1 MSLEPC
7 TKAVKTSTE
16 FKDDKQDI
24 KESSSSVWVNRKEPF
39 ECSVCKRKYKTK
51 DSLKT
56 HLENVHKI
64 SRSSVWVNRK
74 EPFECSVCK
83 RKYKTKDVLYHHR
96 INVHK
101 IRDHYKCSFCK
112 YHCWKQSF
120 LKIHMESF
128 HNKVKKPEPGLR
140 SSEIR
145 SLEPSTKSVETN
157 TEIKEENDRLKKLFQ
172 LKEVSIILKKTKIG
186 HDIEKSSS
194 SRIYPI
200 SEEQPRSHEPKK
212 KTFQCR
218 ICHQNYS
225 SVKMLEEH
233 MESVH
238 KNRNSF
244 ECKICLQSFLQKS
257 DMISH
262 KRSVHDG
269 VKLHQCSMCHYEN
282 YFKVELQKHI
292 DNVHKNMKEKS

>member
-1 MSLEPC
+1 MIL
-7 TKAVKTSTE
+7 TKTKM
-16 FKDDKQDI
+16 KQDI
-24 KESSSSVWVNRKEPF
+24 KKSSSSFWVNRNEPFECSVCKRKYKTKSNMKDHQVKVHKISSSSFWVNRKEPF

-51 DSLKT
+51 ESL
-56 HLENVHKI
+56 
-64 SRSSVWVNRK
+64 
-74 EPFECSVCK
+74 C
-83 RKYKTKDVLYHHR
+83 HHR
-96 INVHK
+96 KNVHK
-101 IRDHYKCSFCK
+101 IRYYYKCSFCM
-112 YHCWKQSF
+112 YYCWRKGF

-128 HNKVKKPEPGLR
+128 HNKVKKQESGLT

-172 LKEVSIILKKTKIG
+172 LKEVSIMLKKTKIE

-200 SEEQPRSHEPKK
+200 SEEQSRSHEPKK

-218 ICHQNYS
+218 ICDQNYS
-225 SVKMLEEH
+225 SVRMLEEH
-233 MESVH
+233 IESVH

-269 VKLHQCSMCHYEN
+269 VKLHQCSMCPYEN

-292 DNVHKNMKEKS
+292 DNVHKNIKEKS